1 MATYKYPRPALT
13 ADAVVFG
20 LDEGELKVLLI
31 QRGREP
37 FAGRWALPGGFVQV
51 GESPDAAVRRELGEE
66 TGLQRIFLEQ
76 LATFGEPDRDPREH
90 TVTVAYY
97 ALVNQTE
104 HKPTSASDAAAAAWF
119 PAGHP
124 PPLAFDHDR
133 ILATALERLRAKLR
147 YQPVGFELLP
157 ERFPLRSLQHLYESV
172 WERPLDK
179 RNFRKKLLAMGI
191 LRETKAREKDVR
203 HRAARLYAFD
213 RAAYERLKRSGFHF
227 EV

>member
-31 QRGREP
+31 RRGREP

-66 TGLQRIFLEQ
+66 TGLRRIFLEQ

-90 TVTVAYY
+90 VVTVAYY
-97 ALVNQTE
+97 ALVKQTD
-104 HKPTSASDAAAAAWF
+104 HQPASASDAADAGWF
-119 PAGHP
+119 PVASP
-124 PPLAFDHDR
+124 PALAFDHDR
-133 ILATALERLRAKLR
+133 ILAAALERLRAKLH

-157 ERFPLRSLQHLYESV
+157 KHFPLRALQHLYESI

-191 LRETKAREKDVR
+191 LRETNVLEEGVR

-213 RAAYERLKRSGFHF
+213 RAAYERLRRGGFHF
-227 EV
+227 EM